1 MNVIIYILATLAVFS
16 TSIILSTNFKVKYY
30 ADKLITVGLL
40 FLVQIVL
47 SGLFFG
53 AVVKRL
59 YPTELFTFQLLIL
72 AVVLFF
78 HRHKIKQISC
88 RHFVGKISRFLA
100 QIRTSSF
107 TLILFFLILLEIVW
121 ILFLGFLFP
130 PYVWDAITYH
140 LSSVAYWL
148 QAGKIHLINTP
159 VSRSNIYPMNVELF
173 FLWNVIFLGND
184 VLVDLSQC
192 FFALLGL
199 LTIYAL
205 TRKVGVSAKSSLAA
219 SAVFF
224 FTPLILIQ
232 SKTCQTDLAAAVLF
246 LIALNFV
253 FQYGKDSKVSHLI
266 VSGLAGGML
275 MGSKSTGLPLVFC
288 LYLYLLVNWARLH
301 FKKSKPGG
309 TILQKDGLPVYA
321 RFMVNNL
328 YFLVPVFILGSY
340 WYLRNWVYF
349 NNPVGH
355 EIKMFG
361 FILFKGG
368 VGPPKPGFTT
378 LWANLRLLPSRWFE
392 LIDDYYNA
400 DRSAYGPQWIIL
412 GIPSAAFFLVNSIK
426 NKAKDNPGL
435 VLFFILAFLFS
446 IFILFPDPWTARLVL
461 FLPAMGAVSLGYVLD
476 NFSRK
481 GRILLQRLILIVISW
496 SIFNAASHSYFTAAK
511 FKRFLYL
518 PLEKRT
524 TANFGLFVSPAYS
537 FIDNHAEDGDHI
549 GYTVHGDGFV
559 YPLFGSRLQR
569 KVYYIHHGFSL
580 SEMISKI
587 EEKKIKY
594 LLTNANNN
602 VDKLAKSCP
611 DIFRKVY
618 SGDDNVYEVKASNNK
633 NELAKKE

>member
-1 MNVIIYILATLAVFS
+1 MNVIIYILATLLVLS

-30 ADKLITVGLL
+30 ADKLIIVGLL
-40 FLVQIVL
+40 FLAQIVL

-53 AVVKRL
+53 VVVKRL
-59 YPTELFTFQLLIL
+59 YPGELFTFQLLIL
-72 AVVLFF
+72 AVVLFL

-88 RHFVGKISRFLA
+88 QNFMRQISMILA
-100 QIRTSSF
+100 EIRTSRF
-107 TLILFFLILLEIVW
+107 TLILFFLILLQIVW

-148 QAGKIHLINTP
+148 QAGKIHLIDTP

-184 VLVDLSQC
+184 VLVDLSQF

-199 LTIYAL
+199 LAIYAL
-205 TRKVGVSAKSSLAA
+205 TRKIGVSPESSLAA

-246 LIALNFV
+246 LIALNFI
-253 FQYGKDSKVSHLI
+253 FQYGKDSQISHLFI
-266 VSGLAGGML
+266 SGVASGLL
-275 MGSKSTGLPLVFC
+275 MGAKSTGPILVFC
-288 LYLYLLVNWARLH
+288 LYLYLLINWIRGH
-301 FKKSKPGG
+301 SKKSKPAG
-309 TILQKDGLPVYA
+309 TILRKDGLPVYV
-321 RFMVNNL
+321 RFIVNNL

-355 EIKMFG
+355 ELKIFG
-361 FILFKGG
+361 FVLFKGG
-368 VGPPKPGFTT
+368 VGPPKPGLTT

-392 LIDDYYNA
+392 LIDDYYHC

-412 GIPSAAFFLVNSIK
+412 GIPSTAFFLVDSIK

-435 VLFFILAFLFS
+435 VLFFILTFLFS
-446 IFILFPDPWTARLVL
+446 IFILFPDPWSSRLVL
-461 FLPAMGAVSLGYVLD
+461 FLPAIGAVSVGYVLD
-476 NFSRK
+476 KFSRK
-481 GRILLQRLILIVISW
+481 GRILLQRLILVVVCW
-496 SIFNAASHSYFTAAK
+496 SIFNAASHSYFTPSK
-511 FKRFLYL
+511 FREFLHL

-524 TANFGLFVSPAYS
+524 TANFGLFISPAYS
-537 FIDNHAEDGDHI
+537 FIDNQAKDGDHI
-549 GYTVHGDGFV
+549 GYTVHGDSFV

-569 KVYYIHHGFSL
+569 KVYYIHHDSSYSDML
-580 SEMISKI
+580 SKI
-587 EEKKIKY
+587 KEKKIKY

-602 VDKLAKSCP
+602 VDKLAKSRP

-618 SGDDNVYEVKASNNK
+618 SGDDNVYEVKLSDSK
-633 NELAKKE
+633 NEPQKKE